1 MYCCPPALHSFA
13 ITVLSFEFQVSGILL
28 TRLVGRSQST
38 CGPAVDVAV
47 HRHFDAINVTL
58 TYIAL
63 MEMKIDVS
71 WNETGMRCLLT
82 LKKIKGKL

>member
-1 MYCCPPALHSFA
+1 
-13 ITVLSFEFQVSGILL
+13 
-28 TRLVGRSQST
+28 
-38 CGPAVDVAV
+38 V
-47 HRHFDAINVTL
+47 HRHFDTINVTL

-71 WNETGMRCLLT
+71 WNETGMRCPLT